1 MPALVMFVIVVEN
14 SHFISEKGRR
24 FCSRMSDERFLFRE
38 RELECFLKEYSYS
51 LLDLLGF

>member
-1 MPALVMFVIVVEN
+1 MPALGMFVIVVEN